1 MLIKVF
7 HRVQTR
13 CEHLAYGCFLK
24 LGTILYFTYIY
35 VHTYVL
41 ILPTIHSQAESAP
54 AGDGRHVEFAAEI
67 R

>member
-7 HRVQTR
+7 HKVQAR
-13 CEHLAYGCFLK
+13 GEHLAYGCFLK
-24 LGTILYFTYIY
+24 LGTILFLHIYTYI
-35 VHTYVL
+35 YVL

-54 AGDGRHVEFAAEI
+54 VGDGRHVELAAEI